1 MLSVGTCH
9 PATASTFPTQTA
21 SSACVFP
28 VPRVCVASSSPISP
42 LCRQFLLD
50 RVAAMGEFEQ
60 AQHLGR
66 LVAALLAGEGNAR
79 RLAAGV
85 ELDLDRLN
93 NATNTVLEAD
103 HERIHLVDD
112 RLPVFEKL
120 TGSLLGTRHQQ
131 FLALVQNKDCQF
143 SCSEATCKG
152 LVTRLL
158 RAISPRQCCNAG

>member
-1 MLSVGTCH
+1 
-9 PATASTFPTQTA
+9 
-21 SSACVFP
+21 
-28 VPRVCVASSSPISP
+28 
-42 LCRQFLLD
+42 
-50 RVAAMGEFEQ
+50 MGEFEQ

-85 ELDLDRLN
+85 ELDPDTLN
-93 NATNTVLEAD
+93 NATNTVLKAD

-112 RLPVFEKL
+112 RPPVFEKL

-158 RAISPRQCCNAG
+158 QAISLDNVATQVKDFSPSAARFVPIPGLVCGSRIERGQS